1 MGQVVLDDPVLDAK
15 HPFTRVFLLAE
26 YWRNRYFNLKGTLTM
41 RKHELKTWPVYFRE
55 IASGR
60 LSFSVRENLGR
71 GFQKGDVVLLCE
83 WDPNIYV
90 NPELKAKLEAGEV
103 EDSFDPRYTGSTMEL
118 EITYVESSWGVTPNH
133 VIIGFGSVPRD
144 VKEPE

>member
-1 MGQVVLDDPVLDAK
+1 
-15 HPFTRVFLLAE
+15 
-26 YWRNRYFNLKGTLTM
+26 M

-55 IASGR
+55 IAAGR

-71 GFQKGDVVLLCE
+71 GFQKGDIAVLHE
-83 WDPNIYV
+83 WDPDTLCADGV
-90 NPELKAKLEAGEV
+90 NKGL
-103 EDSFDPRYTGSTMEL
+103 YTGRSMEL